1 MSGKYFEQIYRENQN
16 FDFNS
21 GLFEDQ
27 VKIDLKKR
35 NFLKRWCISESDTF
49 FLSSIFE
56 IYIYSSSL
64 SATNQK

>member
-35 NFLKRWCISESDTF
+35 NFLKR
-49 FLSSIFE
+49 
-56 IYIYSSSL
+56 
-64 SATNQK
+64 